1 MFPSHFQT
9 VKTLF
14 MLFVITSLLLFSCQ
28 NSNNTNAQSIDK
40 NERLIKIS
48 DDSLKVNS
56 EEKKDERTFKKLR
69 LVRTIQSNYPSIN
82 NDTVVYDPS
91 INSPKSAIYSKD
103 GSKFYINSLE
113 GYTTTVYDSKTLEKK
128 KDIFHSFKDSNQFL
142 FKNGETTAFDYPFKQ
157 ERENLNHFKGKPV
170 ESCLSHD
177 GKYLWVTYYRRDFD
191 PHAES
196 PSALAIIDTEKDEI
210 VRVMPTGP
218 LPKMI
223 ACSNDN
229 KYIAVTHWG
238 DNTVGIIDV
247 SSKNIFD
254 FHYIKHIIIDGKMNL
269 NFSENVDRDNNCGN
283 CLRGTVF
290 NPENSLLYIAKM
302 GGNGIAVID
311 LKELS
316 YKGTISG
323 SLLNLRHIVINNN
336 YLYASSNKFGAVQKL
351 KIDSIPFTKLESEKT
366 VLQLKNWESVSVGKG
381 VRTIEVSSNGKYIFA
396 CVNNEAAISV
406 IESATMK
413 EIFRI
418 DVSKFP
424 VGMALS
430 EDGNQLIVTSQG
442 KDGVVS
448 GNAVNVYEVVY
459 E

>member
-1 MFPSHFQT
+1 MF
-9 VKTLF
+9 LF
-14 MLFVITSLLLFSCQ
+14 ISSLVLFSCQ
-28 NSNNTNAQSIDK
+28 NSNPTQAQTNREVKSLVETTDDI
-40 NERLIKIS
+40 IKI
-48 DDSLKVNS
+48 DTVI
-56 EEKKDERTFKKLR
+56 KKENRTFKSLR

-170 ESCLSHD
+170 ESCLSHN

-238 DNTVGIIDV
+238 DNTVGIIDINFT
-247 SSKNIFD
+247 NIFD
-254 FHYIKHIIIDGKMNL
+254 FKYVNHIVIDEKMELDFDKKVN
-269 NFSENVDRDNNCGN
+269 RDNDCGN
-283 CLRGTVF
+283 CLRGTTF
-290 NPENSLLYIAKM
+290 NPENTFLFIAKM
-302 GGNGIAVID
+302 GGNGIAIID
-311 LKELS
+311 LKDLE
-316 YKGTISG
+316 YKGTLTG

-336 YLYASSNKFGAVQKL
+336 DLYTSSNRYGAVQKI
-351 KIDSIPFTKLESEKT
+351 KIDSIPFRRLEDTKTLIKLNDWKT
-366 VLQLKNWESVSVGKG
+366 VEIGKG
-381 VRTIEVSSNGKYIFA
+381 VRTIEVSPNGKYIFA
-396 CVNNEAAISV
+396 CVYNEAAISV
-406 IESATMK
+406 IESSTMK

-442 KDGVVS
+442 KEGIVS